1 MPGAIIQHAQ
11 LPTRELY
18 CCLLRTNQL
27 SHADSPKLVRAHQ
40 KAPHGQKEI
49 QEPASQSYY
58 ISDAILLL
66 SPIGQQRFGDDFTF
80 SSNDNV
86 YEVSFETNQIKL
98 KDGSMLP
105 EYEMSVCVSMK
116 PGNVFYRLYRAAKY
130 LSGYCSCYGDF
141 DSFEFTQTDAEKL
154 HLIVSG
160 LSTHRAVH

>member
-1 MPGAIIQHAQ
+1 MG
-11 LPTRELY
+11 
-18 CCLLRTNQL
+18 
-27 SHADSPKLVRAHQ
+27 
-40 KAPHGQKEI
+40 
-49 QEPASQSYY
+49 
-58 ISDAILLL
+58 
-66 SPIGQQRFGDDFTF
+66 DFTF
-80 SSNDNV
+80 SSNDNA
-86 YEVSFETNQIKL
+86 YEVSFETNQFEL

-130 LSGYCSCYGDF
+130 LLGHCSCYGDL